1 MESYRGYCS
10 YNLRE
15 SRASVLTK
23 AYHTEHILNF
33 WITSIRTTPIDGL
46 YREDSAALSY
56 CRIESSF
63 VSGRVVSHHWSVC
76 FNDMAPVIKTHARIT
91 LTELF
96 HCLALQFV
104 VGGCFCTCIT
114 PKVSMSFAIFRD
126 TSPFRSEPTY
136 LISSSRYFSFLL
148 FFLIG
153 INDGYRTES
162 ECDRDA
168 GGDNRQ
174 QNCFM
179 VALPLPIFR
188 LFGVCYLM
196 FI

>member
-63 VSGRVVSHHWSVC
+63 VSGRVVS
-76 FNDMAPVIKTHARIT
+76 
-91 LTELF
+91 LTIG
-96 HCLALQFV
+96 V
-104 VGGCFCTCIT
+104 Y
-114 PKVSMSFAIFRD
+114 VSMIWHQSLK
-126 TSPFRSEPTY
+126 
-136 LISSSRYFSFLL
+136 LIP
-148 FFLIG
+148 G
-153 INDGYRTES
+153 
-162 ECDRDA
+162 
-168 GGDNRQ
+168 
-174 QNCFM
+174 
-179 VALPLPIFR
+179 
-188 LFGVCYLM
+188 
-196 FI
+196 